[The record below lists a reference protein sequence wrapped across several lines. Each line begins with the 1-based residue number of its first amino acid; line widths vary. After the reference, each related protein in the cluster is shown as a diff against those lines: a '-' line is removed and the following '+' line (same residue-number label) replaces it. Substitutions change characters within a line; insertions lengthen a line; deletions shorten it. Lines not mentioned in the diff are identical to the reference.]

1 LYKIFKCLFLKATV
15 GEISEAIK
23 ICDDNLKTPQFLL
36 AVQFNLLKQSDL
48 DMLVE
53 ACIADFQV

>member
-1 LYKIFKCLFLKATV
+1 
-15 GEISEAIK
+15 
-23 ICDDNLKTPQFLL
+23 LKTPQFLL
-36 AVQFNLLKQSDL
+36 AVQLNLLKQSDL